1 MCLNHS
7 QYLQRDGRQNT
18 AEEGGHGAAGE
29 EDRGGIPAS
38 FHREVLQ
45 WKSEVSQQLGFLQ
58 RQHSETSQRLAGL
71 SGALRE
77 LQVKLVGTVQQETNQ
92 VCVCV
97 CVLVL
102 FVSMCAL
109 VYVCEYACDCVG
121 GCLC

>member
-97 CVLVL
+97 CLCVCVC
-102 FVSMCAL
+102 VCVCACL
-109 VYVCEYACDCVG
+109 VCEYVHTCV
-121 GCLC
+121 CL